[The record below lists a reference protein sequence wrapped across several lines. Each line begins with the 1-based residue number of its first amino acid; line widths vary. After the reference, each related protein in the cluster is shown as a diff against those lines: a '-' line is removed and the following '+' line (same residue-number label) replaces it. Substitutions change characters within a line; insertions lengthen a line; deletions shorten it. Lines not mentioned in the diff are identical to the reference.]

1 MWRIGEGG
9 RNEEREELGE
19 GERRGL
25 KSKESQDDE
34 GWRRIIIERAMN
46 HRKVG

>member
-19 GERRGL
+19 GEW
-25 KSKESQDDE
+25 KEAE
-34 GWRRIIIERAMN
+34 GEVERYWA
-46 HRKVG
+46 